1 MIDYLTKLN
10 IKPDE
15 SAEHPC
21 SSIISSAQSSI
32 IWENNTMNK
41 PKYLKVD
48 LTKEEIFEIIQAVH
62 LDEKSDK
69 DLINAIKVLQIKLN
83 ENLKIKNYNLDN
95 EKPLTKQ
102 EMIKIIESKGNQ
114 RTNFFNNLTKKQIDQ
129 LNRFAFGDDFIDED
143 DESKGSLKQY
153 NEE

>member
-21 SSIISSAQSSI
+21 SSIISSARSSI

-41 PKYLKVD
+41 PKTLKVS

-62 LDEKSDK
+62 LDEKSDR
-69 DLINAIKVLQIKLN
+69 DLINAIKILQIKLV
-83 ENLKIKNYNLDN
+83 ENSKIENYNLDYELPVFN
-95 EKPLTKQ
+95 PKK
-102 EMIKIIESKGNQ
+102 IK
-114 RTNFFNNLTKKQIDQ
+114 
-129 LNRFAFGDDFIDED
+129 
-143 DESKGSLKQY
+143 
-153 NEE
+153 